1 MGDIMCKVSM
11 FLIHVVAATALLTA
25 GCYIYLNETDRLNK
39 VKRDCYN
46 KVMDIKDD
54 IKRNMK

>member
-1 MGDIMCKVSM
+1 M
-11 FLIHVVAATALLTA
+11 FLIHVVAATALVVE
-25 GCYIYLNETDRLNK
+25 GCYIYLNETGRLNK
-39 VKRDCYN
+39 VKRECYN

>member
-1 MGDIMCKVSM
+1 M